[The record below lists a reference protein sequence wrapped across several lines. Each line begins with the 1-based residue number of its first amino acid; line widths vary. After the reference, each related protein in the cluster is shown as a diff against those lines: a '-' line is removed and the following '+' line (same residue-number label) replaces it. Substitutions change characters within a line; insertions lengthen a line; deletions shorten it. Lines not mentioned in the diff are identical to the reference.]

1 MISTGQPTFSL
12 RLKKV
17 STSGAANPRADFPL
31 RPAPVKGGMKNPY
44 YKSAIHLD
52 RIQ

>member
-1 MISTGQPTFSL
+1 MIYTGQPTFSL
-12 RLKKV
+12 RLKRSV
-17 STSGAANPRADFPL
+17 RRGRPTLVLPL

-44 YKSAIHLD
+44 YKSVIHLD